1 MCIRLCRPFLL
12 TNNYNKKN
20 EEKQFCIA
28 AEPATSDEQKN
39 VSDADLARLIGVSRQ
54 TVNNWINGR
63 RDIHVRWLHEVADAL
78 EVRVR
83 DLFDE

>member
-39 VSDADLARLIGVSRQ
+39 VSDAQLANLVGVTRQ
-54 TVNNWINGR
+54 TVNNIINGHSDPHLSR
-63 RDIHVRWLHEVADAL
+63 LHAIAEAL
-78 EVRVR
+78 GVRVR
-83 DLFDE
+83 DLFCE

>member
-39 VSDADLARLIGVSRQ
+39 VSDVWLANRIGVSRQ
-54 TVNNWINGR
+54 TVNYWINGQ
-63 RDIHVRWLHEVADAL
+63 RDMMLSRLHEVADVL

-83 DLFDE
+83 DLFD